1 MCEIIF
7 YFFSTKKNQKDKKIK
22 TKKFKWNTRQNKKI
36 KSVSAHCPGDDEFM
50 PISSSSS
57 KTTRGHCG
65 SWGPNTPTQHVNINS
80 KRRTTR
86 GNKEPELV
94 FGLWM
99 MCGVAEDEKSHPTLC
114 FCYYLDYWCILQH
127 EWIVAHLVNCCVLY
141 CCCSFSF
148 LLLVASNRWI
158 RRLTRSR
165 ALQNTVLF
173 IWDTHFDP
181 FNNVSLWAW
190 HTRSGTT
197 LPEALPSSHND
208 THTHSHTHTRTQ
220 RHQQDIFK
228 DGTQS
233 GGLCCNSVLFCD

>member
-1 MCEIIF
+1 
-7 YFFSTKKNQKDKKIK
+7 
-22 TKKFKWNTRQNKKI
+22 
-36 KSVSAHCPGDDEFM
+36 M

-114 FCYYLDYWCILQH
+114 FCCYLDYWCISQH

-141 CCCSFSF
+141 RCCSFSF
-148 LLLVASNRWI
+148 LLLAASNCWI

-165 ALQNTVLF
+165 ALHNTLLF
-173 IWDTHFDP
+173 IWDTNFDP

-190 HTRSGTT
+190 RTWSGTT

-208 THTHSHTHTRTQ
+208 THTHSLTHPHSHTKAPTGHFQ
-220 RHQQDIFK
+220 RRHSVGRSLFQQCPALWLIPLRWGWYFIWFR
-228 DGTQS
+228 
-233 GGLCCNSVLFCD
+233 SVKCQEWTH